1 MERKKCAI
9 CEFENNTTIF
19 SLKDVPLKITCSD
32 TIIKKY
38 SDMTFFQC
46 NNCNTIQLQ
55 KLIPLDIL
63 YSDSHNFTSVG
74 NIWYNYFELFTE
86 KIKNLVNNKN
96 VLEIGCP
103 SGKIANKL
111 DNYNKWFI
119 VEPNK
124 NKNMIFNEKIVFIE
138 KLFDNDF
145 TPLCISNTQSA
156 SLCPL
161 HSALEEGVQECNI
174 SEKIDIIIHSHLFEH
189 IYSPNEFLKKC
200 NEVLKE
206 DGEMFFG
213 IPDMDFFIENK
224 NTIFLGLFFEHT
236 IFLNKENITY
246 LLNKHHFEI
255 IEIIDYKNHSTLYH
269 CKKNTKN
276 IENRIHPFCITNHY
290 DYFMETVLN
299 YNHYIM
305 KCNNI
310 IQNTNKDVF
319 VFGASYNTQYLF
331 VLGLDLS
338 KIKGILDNC
347 KEKHN
352 KYFYGYDLKILE
364 PTDILKNNNCI
375 VILKNG
381 NYINEIKTQILSI
394 NKFTEIII

>member
-1 MERKKCAI
+1 
-9 CEFENNTTIF
+9 
-19 SLKDVPLKITCSD
+19 
-32 TIIKKY
+32 
-38 SDMTFFQC
+38 
-46 NNCNTIQLQ
+46 
-55 KLIPLDIL
+55 
-63 YSDSHNFTSVG
+63 
-74 NIWYNYFELFTE
+74 
-86 KIKNLVNNKN
+86 
-96 VLEIGCP
+96 
-103 SGKIANKL
+103 
-111 DNYNKWFI
+111 

-124 NKNMIFNEKIVFIE
+124 NNNIIHNKKIVFIE
-138 KLFDNDF
+138 TLFDDTFNMDE
-145 TPLCISNTQSA
+145 Q
-156 SLCPL
+156 
-161 HSALEEGVQECNI
+161 
-174 SEKIDIIIHSHLFEH
+174 IDIIIHSHVFEH
-189 IYSPNEFLKKC
+189 IYFPNDFLKKC

-213 IPDMDFFIENK
+213 VPDMNFFTESK

-255 IEIIDYKNHSTLYH
+255 IETIDYKNHSTLYH
-269 CKKNTKN
+269 CKKNTKSKLN
-276 IENRIHPFCITNHY
+276 PLEKIINTSYSCCIQNHH
-290 DYFMETVLN
+290 DYFMETILN
-299 YNHYIM
+299 YKNYIV

-338 KIKGILDNC
+338 KVKGILDNC

-364 PTDILKNNNCI
+364 PIQMLKNNNCI

-381 NYINEIKTQILSI
+381 NYIDEIITQILSI
-394 NKFTEIII
+394 NENIEIIT